1 MAQLRRYIS
10 PVFVTLFFAAF
21 VLWYITKLGYDYTT
35 DYTVG
40 VDVDG
45 HVFDVEC
52 KIHGKGVDLFN
63 VKVLS
68 KQRNIAVPL
77 SELGFEYVE
86 WGNIRIDPVSLQR
99 ALSSR
104 MTDIDVVSVANAPV
118 IEIADGSARCT
129 ACAGCRV
136 VVYHLSTASY
146 YV

>member
-1 MAQLRRYIS
+1 MERFKAAVAQLRRYIS

-99 ALSSR
+99 ALWSR

-118 IEIADGSARCT
+118 IEIAERE
-129 ACAGCRV
+129 
-136 VVYHLSTASY
+136 
-146 YV
+146 

>member
-1 MAQLRRYIS
+1 MERFKAAVAQLRRYIS

-40 VDVDG
+40 VDVNG

-118 IEIADGSARCT
+118 IEIAERE
-129 ACAGCRV
+129 
-136 VVYHLSTASY
+136 
-146 YV
+146 

>member
-1 MAQLRRYIS
+1 M
-10 PVFVTLFFAAF
+10 TLFFAAF

-118 IEIADGSARCT
+118 IEIAERE
-129 ACAGCRV
+129 
-136 VVYHLSTASY
+136 
-146 YV
+146 